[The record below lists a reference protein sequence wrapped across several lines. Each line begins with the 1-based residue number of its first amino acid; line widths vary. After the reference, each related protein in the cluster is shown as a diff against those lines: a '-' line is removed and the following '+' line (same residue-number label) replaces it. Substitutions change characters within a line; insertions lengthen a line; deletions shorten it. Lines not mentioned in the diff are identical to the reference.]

1 MTDKFFSDIIVIHY
15 HEKFFAG
22 LPHVFLPMPDKS
34 MFQSGTLIF
43 VFVSSW
49 DIYFDTLFITSC
61 NYCVSKIGI
70 FIAYISVNCG

>member
-1 MTDKFFSDIIVIHY
+1 MPDKFFSDIVVIHY
-15 HEKFFAG
+15 HEKLFKG
-22 LPHVFLPMPDKS
+22 LSYVLLPMPDKS

-49 DIYFDTLFITSC
+49 DIYFDTLSITSC

-70 FIAYISVNCG
+70 FIACISVNCG